1 MTHMFYRGVAEKI
14 IRENS
19 GHQSV
24 EMLRGYEHPSVALGK
39 AAGEVIADLTKR
51 FKPDIK
57 PVIKQEP
64 QLTPALPG
72 LILWQHGQ
80 LHH

>member
-24 EMLRGYEHPSVALGK
+24 RGYEHPSVALGK